1 MDFMPGLLG
10 GKGNDAIYVI
20 IDRLTKSALLI
31 LVKMTD
37 LEDKLAKI
45 YMNKV
50 VRLHGIPTSIVSDQ
64 DPRFTSCLWPN
75 IQHTQ

>member
-31 LVKMTD
+31 LVKMTN

-64 DPRFTSCLWPN
+64 DPMFTSCLWPN
-75 IQHTQ
+75 IQHT